1 MLIGWEEYSYFINCT
16 AVQLM
21 IFKNKQNGG
30 QAEFKHKRNC
40 SRGNK
45 IALEN
50 TNKAP
55 NFG

>member
-1 MLIGWEEYSYFINCT
+1 MLIGREEYSYFINCT

-21 IFKNKQNGG
+21 IFSMVDRQTLNTNEI
-30 QAEFKHKRNC
+30 ALD